1 MIYTEMTK
9 KAINVMYQAHQGQ
22 MDKGGF
28 PYCFHPYQ
36 VAQGMDDEISCA
48 AALLHDIVEDTP
60 CTVDDLRAQGFPDAV
75 CDAVALLTHRDGE
88 AYLDYVRR
96 VKENPVAA
104 KVKLADLRHN
114 SDPTR
119 LDTVTHADLAR
130 MDKYRAAIA
139 LLLEE

>member
-1 MIYTEMTK
+1 MFYTPLTRKAMILCYRSHRDQ
-9 KAINVMYQAHQGQ
+9 V
-22 MDKGGF
+22 DKSGV
-28 PYCFHPYQ
+28 PYVFHPFH
-36 VAQGMDDEISCA
+36 VAEQMDDEISCA
-48 AALLHDIVEDTP
+48 VALLHDIVEDTP

-119 LDTVTHADLAR
+119 LDTVTPADLAR

-139 LLLEE
+139 LLLEK